1 MSAEPS
7 GQIAADVLVALFEV
21 IRDRDFPEEVMEE
34 EDVYGT
40 MSHRLGLSGIV
51 PRQLQIHRE
60 NVRQGRRLTVEELT
74 EFVRL
79 VLKRP
84 DAQHVFFDMGTRLA
98 SGPGWAARI
107 LPRAGRLRVAKRRV
121 RRRLRKLFGRRLGGF
136 ISGPFALEVSASPLV
151 QADPSGAA
159 CAFVSGFCQ
168 QVLRDLVSAG
178 STVVQRSCETDGD
191 PTCRWTLDEES

>member
-21 IRDRDFPEEVMEE
+21 IRDRDRPDEVMEE
-34 EDVYGT
+34 ENVHRT
-40 MSHRLGLSGIV
+40 MPHRLGLSGIV
-51 PRQLQIHRE
+51 PRQLQLQRE

-79 VLKRP
+79 VLKRS
-84 DAQHVFFDMGTRLA
+84 DAEHVFFDMGARLA
-98 SGPGWAARI
+98 SGPGWAARC

-121 RRRLRKLFGRRLGGF
+121 RRRLQKLFGRRLGGF

-151 QADPSGAA
+151 QADPSGNA

-168 QVLRDLVSAG
+168 QVLRDVVSG
-178 STVVQRSCETDGD
+178 SSTVVKRSCETAGD